1 MIILITIK
9 DYKLKAHIMPLYKK
23 GTESL
28 FQQIE
33 FELILRT
40 LLISFEIYSLINFNR
55 YIL

>member
-1 MIILITIK
+1 MIK
-9 DYKLKAHIMPLYKK
+9 DYKLKARIMPLYKK

-55 YIL
+55 YILWRNMK